1 MERDLFFWILV
12 GLVIGTVA
20 RLVFPAREAGGY
32 ILSLLLGI
40 AGALAG
46 GLLALQLTAG
56 ILTIDVSMLAAA
68 GGAISFL
75 LIYRVVVGARV
86 R

>member
-12 GLVIGTVA
+12 GLVTGMVA
-20 RLVFPAREAGGY
+20 KLVFPAREPGGF

-46 GLLALQLTAG
+46 GFMALHWTG
-56 ILTIDVSMLAAA
+56 GTMSIDLSMIASA
-68 GGAISFL
+68 
-75 LIYRVVVGARV
+75 VGAATFLMLYRIV
-86 R
+86 MRRRIR